1 MAGSSQETPLM
12 KQYNAIKAKYP
23 DALLLFRVGDFYET
37 FGQDAVRTSK
47 VLGIVLTKRAN
58 GKASH
63 IELAGFPHHS
73 LETYLPK
80 LVRAGYRVAICDQLE
95 DPKTVKGIVKR
106 GVTELVTPGVSFND
120 NVLEQKSNNFLCSLH
135 FGDQR
140 IGIAFLDISTGEFL
154 VAQGNELY
162 IKKLIK
168 NFEPSE
174 ILFRKSFRNHFHE
187 TFGDGH
193 CTFTME
199 DWVYTIQ
206 FGTETLNNHFGT
218 KNLKGFGIAHLEEGV
233 IAAGAAL
240 QYLSDTQ
247 HSKTAHIGTL
257 SRIEEEKYMW
267 VDGFT
272 AANLEILRP
281 NQSDGKC
288 LLDILDRTQ
297 TAMGSRMMKRWV
309 AFPLKERSQIEK
321 RLESVAALLNSENS
335 RNDLSASLNNIS
347 DLERLASKLST
358 GRINPRELLSLGRS
372 LGEIPTIN
380 SILNELKTI
389 GFKEISSMI
398 NPCTVALETIET
410 SISEDAPVNINKGSV
425 ISDGYNPELD
435 ELRQLAFSGKDY
447 LVGIQKRESEA
458 TGITS
463 LKIGFNNVFGYYL
476 EATNAHKDKVPETWI
491 RKQTLVNSER
501 YITEELKQYEE
512 KILGA
517 EEKIQALEN
526 RLYQD
531 VLSNLQQFVVSLQ
544 QNAQLLAQVDCLVSF
559 AEVSSENQ
567 YVHPKF
573 SEESI
578 IQIKDGRHPVIE
590 KSLPIG
596 ESYVSN
602 DVYLNNQTQQ
612 ILIITGP
619 NMSGKSALLRQT
631 ALICIMAQMGC
642 FVPAKSATLGL
653 TDKVFSRV
661 GASDNLAQGESTFM
675 VEMNEAASILNNM
688 TSQSLVILDE
698 IGRGTSTYDGISI
711 AMAIVEF
718 MHEGNKARPNVLFAT
733 HYHELNELE
742 NRLERVK
749 NFNVSVKEVGKKVLF
764 LRKLVTGGTE
774 HSFGIHVAKMAGMP
788 SVVVNRAKEI
798 LTKLEDSHSTESKSV
813 RSAKKSSIEN
823 MQLSFFQLDDPV
835 LEQVK
840 EEIEGIDIDTLTPVE
855 ALLKLHE
862 IKKVLGSRK

>member
-1 MAGSSQETPLM
+1 M

-37 FGQDAVRTSK
+37 FGQDAIRASK

-58 GKASH
+58 GKAAH

-80 LVRAGYRVAICDQLE
+80 LVRAGHRVAICDQLE
-95 DPKTVKGIVKR
+95 DPKQAVGIVKR

-120 NVLEQKSNNFLCSLH
+120 NVLEQRSNNFLCSLH
-135 FGDQR
+135 FSESS

-162 IKKLIK
+162 AKKLIK

-174 ILFRKSFRNHFHE
+174 ILFRKSYRNKFHE
-187 TFGDGH
+187 MFGDGH

-199 DWVYTIQ
+199 DWVYTTQ
-206 FGTETLNNHFGT
+206 FGTEILNNHFGT
-218 KNLKGFGIAHLEEGV
+218 KNLKGFGINHLEEGI

-247 HSKTAHIGTL
+247 HSKTEHVNTL
-257 SRIEEEKYMW
+257 SRIDEERYMW

-272 AANLEILRP
+272 AANLEILKP

-288 LLDILDRTQ
+288 LLDILDMTQ
-297 TAMGSRMMKRWV
+297 TPMGSRLMKRWS
-309 AFPLKERSQIEK
+309 AFPLKEKSLIEK
-321 RLESVAALLNSENS
+321 RHRSVASLLNNEEA
-335 RNDLSASLNNIS
+335 RGTLSAALNNIA

-358 GRINPRELLSLGRS
+358 GRVNPRELLSLRRSLNELPALLSTIESLNCAS
-372 LGEIPTIN
+372 LGEIA
-380 SILNELKTI
+380 
-389 GFKEISSMI
+389 SMI
-398 NPCTVALETIET
+398 NPCHAAREILER
-410 SISEDAPVNINKGSV
+410 SISEDAPANVAKGSV
-425 ISDGYNPELD
+425 IQSGYSSELD
-435 ELRQLAFSGKDY
+435 ELRNLSFSGKDY
-447 LVGIQKRESEA
+447 LVGIQKREAEA

-476 EATNAHKDKVPETWI
+476 EATNAHKDKIPETWA

-501 YITEELKQYEE
+501 YITEELKIYEE

-517 EEKIQALEN
+517 EEKIQTLEAS
-526 RLYQD
+526 LYLE
-531 VLSNLQQFVVSLQ
+531 VLSHLSEYVIFLQ
-544 QNAQLLAQVDCLVSF
+544 QNAQLLAQIDCLLSF
-559 AEVSSENQ
+559 AEISASNH
-567 YVHPKF
+567 YVQPQF
-573 SEESI
+573 VEESLV
-578 IQIKDGRHPVIE
+578 QIKDGRHPVIE

-602 DVYLNNQTQQ
+602 DVYLHNQTQQ

-631 ALICIMAQMGC
+631 ALITIMAQMGC
-642 FVPAKSATLGL
+642 FVPAKSATLGIV
-653 TDKVFSRV
+653 DKVFSRV

-711 AMAIVEF
+711 AMSIVEF
-718 MHEGNKARPNVLFAT
+718 MHEGQKARPNVLFAT

-742 NRLERVK
+742 NRFSRVK
-749 NFNVSVKEVGKKVLF
+749 NFHVSVKEVGKKVLF
-764 LRKLVTGGTE
+764 LRKLLPGGTE

-798 LTKLEDSHSTESKSV
+798 LAKLEETHADGSANGKKKTSV
-813 RSAKKSSIEN
+813 EN

-855 ALLKLHE
+855 ALLKLHG
-862 IKKVLGSRK
+862 IKKLLGNRK